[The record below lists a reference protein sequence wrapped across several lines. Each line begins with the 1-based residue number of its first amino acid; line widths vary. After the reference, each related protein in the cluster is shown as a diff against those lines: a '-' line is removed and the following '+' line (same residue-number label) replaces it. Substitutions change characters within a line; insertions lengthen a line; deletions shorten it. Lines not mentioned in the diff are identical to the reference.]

1 VARMGHEEQ
10 AGLRSASARAT
21 RPGHQG
27 VRRHIQTACARRSSR
42 ITVAGLQAPRP
53 LGVGTPRA
61 VNALASPLS
70 VATPAARTSAITGR
84 RSVARAVAGFNFL
97 PGGGGRVTSR
107 QPRRFRV
114 TLQEDLLMLPIMG
127 ALAFPAAAGA
137 QSSTASD
144 LGPSEYQK

>member
-1 VARMGHEEQ
+1 MAPRGVGGSAISVSTRDAPRTPRRAAAHSN
-10 AGLRSASARAT
+10 GLRPAIQPHHRRRT
-21 RPGHQG
+21 PG
-27 VRRHIQTACARRSSR
+27 AA
-42 ITVAGLQAPRP
+42 A
-53 LGVGTPRA
+53 LGVSTPRA

-114 TLQEDLLMLPIMG
+114 ILQEDLLMLPIMG

-144 LGPSEYQK
+144 LGPWEYQK

>member
-1 VARMGHEEQ
+1 MARVGHEEK

-27 VRRHIQTACARRSSR
+27 VRRHIQTACARRPSR

-61 VNALASPLS
+61 VNALAIPLS

-114 TLQEDLLMLPIMG
+114 IIAGGLVDAPHYGRFGIPSGGGCPIVDR
-127 ALAFPAAAGA
+127 
-137 QSSTASD
+137 Q
-144 LGPSEYQK
+144 